1 MSAGRLPAAKIC
13 HIVSRKIF
21 ESVLGVAH
29 TERMTDMV
37 SGTKTKKECEGMEE
51 VSLAY
56 QKEGKKG
63 RRRASGI
70 DWVLLLAV
78 ATKPDSSRLT
88 HPFSGPLT

>member
-1 MSAGRLPAAKIC
+1 
-13 HIVSRKIF
+13 
-21 ESVLGVAH
+21 
-29 TERMTDMV
+29 
-37 SGTKTKKECEGMEE
+37 MEE

-63 RRRASGI
+63 RRRASGD